1 MLVACFVCKWAA
13 TVALWMNTSTSM
25 TSDFNQVLMLWLLL
39 LSQNL
44 TAQASFPRLPAH
56 IIEGTYLDSRQR
68 RDEITGMST
77 SWGTRGHDH
86 LPFAMTPQPAT
97 VALLPSNLVP
107 SLLFA
112 RHAGVYLSRSNS
124 SASSSIEMSNP
135 RYGLYLW
142 WLWILFTLTILP
154 VFGWFKSWSP
164 ILTNRSFARSFG
176 FLFLSTKQCAAVMTY
191 LEATKVPPQKPLC
204 LVCNLT
210 SQGYLFG

>member
-1 MLVACFVCKWAA
+1 
-13 TVALWMNTSTSM
+13 
-25 TSDFNQVLMLWLLL
+25 MLWLLG
-39 LSQNL
+39 QNL

-56 IIEGTYLDSRQR
+56 ITEGAYLERQQR

-77 SWGTRGHDH
+77 SWGTRGFDH
-86 LPFAMTPQPAT
+86 LPSAMTPQPAT

-107 SLLFA
+107 SVLFA

-135 RYGLYLW
+135 FSTLLGLYLW

-154 VFGWFKSWSP
+154 VSGCRKLWSP
-164 ILTNRSFARSFG
+164 ILTTKSFACIFG

-191 LEATKVPPQKPLC
+191 FEATKVPPQKEFH
-204 LVCNLT
+204 LVCKCNLT